1 MLLLLCAS
9 KNTKTY
15 NKMQRAPFLPPT
27 DRERTAER
35 EKKWQQKYDEC
46 LEYIH
51 NNRFI
56 HTQTHT
62 LSALTEW
69 AKSQCNWK
77 LNLIEQIKSY
87 QPNTAHSTPSI
98 FAVVVAALNVIAFL
112 LYLIGFL
119 SKNRC
124 YFVCFKLEK
133 NIQIRK
139 FQQSNKLNTSAWVL
153 PPVEKRSG
161 FFLSSFKSNFY
172 HFCLFS

>member
-1 MLLLLCAS
+1 MQCLIKSVCACKTLEHTNTLAFAQMQLTIEQKLS
-9 KNTKTY
+9 RQWQCCCCAQAKNTKTY

-77 LNLIEQIKSY
+77 LNLMEQIKSY
-87 QPNTAHSTPSI
+87 QPNTSHSTPSI

-133 NIQIRK
+133 IFR
-139 FQQSNKLNTSAWVL
+139 
-153 PPVEKRSG
+153 
-161 FFLSSFKSNFY
+161 
-172 HFCLFS
+172 